1 MHPCSRTLRAWRA
14 LALGALL
21 GLGQAA
27 AASDSGVLDEEAAV
41 RAALAASAALEA
53 ARQRAAAMAAVPPQA
68 GTLPD
73 PVLRLNAMNI
83 PVDTFDLDQEAMT
96 QLQVGVVQAVPFPG
110 KLALRRAAAEHE
122 AEAAA
127 VSVEEVRLRLARD
140 VRIAWWQL
148 HHLDRALEVVARN
161 QTLMRQ
167 LVEVA
172 QAAYRVGKGLQQ
184 DVLLAE
190 LELSRLRDMEL
201 RLRKRRRSVE
211 ARLNALLNRPADTPV
226 RLPRREPGTLPA
238 VPGEEALYGIADAR
252 RPLLRALAARVQAA
266 ERRRELARRDLLPDF
281 TVGATYGLRLDA
293 PGGRERP
300 DFLSVMVGVKLPL
313 YADTK
318 QRRAVDQRNAE
329 LMRMRSL
336 LEDAR
341 QRVRAEIAQALAAY
355 REALG
360 QLELLERGILPQA
373 RQTLAAM
380 LAAYQVGKVD
390 FLNVVRAQITLYN
403 HELRRWEMQSAAHQ
417 ALARLAAATGKEIQ
431 R

>member
-1 MHPCSRTLRAWRA
+1 MHPCARRLRAWRA

-21 GLGQAA
+21 GIGQAA
-27 AASDSGVLDEEAAV
+27 AASDPGVLEEEAAV

-96 QLQVGVVQAVPFPG
+96 QLQVGFVQPVPFPG

-140 VRIAWWQL
+140 VRLAWWRL
-148 HHLDRALEVVARN
+148 HHLDRALEVVERN

-190 LELSRLRDMEL
+190 LELSRLRDLEL

-238 VPGEEALYGIADAR
+238 APAEEALYGIADAR
-252 RPLLRALAARVQAA
+252 RPLLRALAARVRAA

-318 QRRAVDQRNAE
+318 QRRAIDQRNAE

-341 QRVRAEIAQALAAY
+341 QRVHAEIGQALAAY

-373 RQTLAAM
+373 RQTVAAM